1 MVQKTAKPDHAT
13 AATGKRPRGRPRNYD
28 PQLALRRALETFWTY
43 GYSRTSLDDLSAAMG
58 MNRPSLYA
66 AFGDKQALYLKALES
81 YWDQALEGMRD
92 LLAHDEPL
100 PDALM
105 RVYESALSLYFPS
118 TGAPRGCFGIS
129 TAAVESVV
137 EPRIRA
143 VFENGLRRIDKEFE
157 RRIALSIE
165 RAELPA
171 NTDPRTLAEIASATL
186 HTMAIRSRYGASRK
200 ELRGLAQR
208 TVTQMLLACSTKST
222 VAARNDKQRR
232 GGVAC

>member
-1 MVQKTAKPDHAT
+1 MVQKSAQAGQAT
-13 AATGKRPRGRPRNYD
+13 VPTGKRPRGRPRNYD
-28 PQLALRRALETFWTY
+28 PQSALRRALETFWTY

-81 YWDQALEGMRD
+81 YWDQALQAMRD
-92 LLAHDEPL
+92 LLARDEPL

-105 RVYESALSLYFPS
+105 RIYDSALSLYFPS

-129 TAAVESVV
+129 TAAVESVA

-143 VFENGLRRIDKEFE
+143 VFESGLRRIDKEFE
-157 RRIALSIE
+157 RRIALSFE
-165 RAELPA
+165 RGELPA
-171 NTDPRTLAEIASATL
+171 HRDARTLAEIASAVL

-200 ELRGLAQR
+200 ELRGLAER
-208 TVTQMLLACSTKST
+208 TVSEMLKA
-222 VAARNDKQRR
+222 
-232 GGVAC
+232 

>member
-1 MVQKTAKPDHAT
+1 MVQKSAQAGQAT
-13 AATGKRPRGRPRNYD
+13 VPTGKRPRGRPRNYD
-28 PQLALRRALETFWTY
+28 PQSALRRALETFWTY

-81 YWDQALEGMRD
+81 YWDQALQAMRD
-92 LLAHDEPL
+92 LLARDEPL

-105 RVYESALSLYFPS
+105 RIYDSALSLYFPS

-129 TAAVESVV
+129 TAAVESVA

-143 VFENGLRRIDKEFE
+143 VFESGLRRIDKEFE
-157 RRIALSIE
+157 RRIALSFE
-165 RAELPA
+165 RGELPA
-171 NTDPRTLAEIASATL
+171 HRDARTLAEIASAIL

-200 ELRGLAQR
+200 ELRGLAER
-208 TVTQMLLACSTKST
+208 TVSEMLKA
-222 VAARNDKQRR
+222 
-232 GGVAC
+232 

>member
-81 YWDQALEGMRD
+81 YWDQALQAMRD
-92 LLAHDEPL
+92 LLARDEPL
-100 PDALM
+100 LDALM
-105 RVYESALSLYFPS
+105 RIYDSALSLYFPS

-129 TAAVESVV
+129 TAAVESVA

-143 VFENGLRRIDKEFE
+143 VFESGLRRIDEEFE

-165 RAELPA
+165 RGELPT
-171 NTDPRTLAEIASATL
+171 NTDARTLAETASAIL
-186 HTMAIRSRYGASRK
+186 HTMAIRSRYGAGRK
-200 ELRGLAQR
+200 ELRGLAER
-208 TVTQMLLACSTKST
+208 TMSRMLQANVKRPRSRL
-222 VAARNDKQRR
+222 
-232 GGVAC
+232 

>member
-1 MVQKTAKPDHAT
+1 MVQKSAQAGQAT
-13 AATGKRPRGRPRNYD
+13 VATGKRPRGRPRNYD
-28 PQLALRRALETFWTY
+28 PQSALRRALETFWTY

-81 YWDQALEGMRD
+81 YWDQALQAMRD
-92 LLAHDEPL
+92 LLARDEPL

-105 RVYESALSLYFPS
+105 RIYDSALSLYFPS

-129 TAAVESVV
+129 TAAVESVA

-143 VFENGLRRIDKEFE
+143 VFESGLRRIDKEFE
-157 RRIALSIE
+157 RRIALSFE
-165 RAELPA
+165 RGELPA
-171 NTDPRTLAEIASATL
+171 HRDARTLAEIASAVL

-200 ELRGLAQR
+200 ELRGLAER
-208 TVTQMLLACSTKST
+208 TVSEMLKA
-222 VAARNDKQRR
+222 
-232 GGVAC
+232 